1 MKENIRKTAAFLLA
15 AVMAVSAVPC
25 GGVQAEEHAGGG
37 EAQELKFA
45 VMSDTHYFPTEY
57 NGTRAEAYQDQT
69 SGDLRLMGEG
79 QALTEGAVD
88 QLLAKDPA
96 GYPDILLVTGDLSSE
111 GELASHQGF
120 ASQMKRLEDA
130 GIAVFVIPGNHD
142 LYNYSAMSFQ
152 DDTKVSGTD
161 LYTTLDQFRE
171 IYADYGYGSEE
182 DQDNYQIEYYADEKD
197 AEGTQGGLSY
207 ILHADGFA
215 FLMID
220 SEIYTKDV
228 NGEETDR
235 GTGDGMIC
243 DRLLE
248 WILEKAQECEENG
261 ETVIAGM
268 HHPLL
273 AHNTT
278 QETEFITDT
287 VADSGELAE
296 TLADAGIRYIFTGH
310 MHENDIASYTTVEG
324 NTIYDMETGGMVAY
338 GSPIRMV
345 TLAKYADGTEKMT
358 IDTESVKDA
367 AMNAKLDAP
376 NGNVT
381 DTEKVDVLDYELNAM
396 YGENFVSNLIFRYAD
411 RYLDQ
416 FTDIP
421 AALQNIAGIDLYKE
435 LFGLLPSLLAEEMT
449 VDLGGSLGTL
459 HITYSSSGT
468 FQDGDGVHLS
478 PAGTAGLLG
487 SFTVRDSD
495 IQTEV
500 GHVLDQVEEQ
510 YMANGVL
517 KERLDG
523 IIEKAKDTVLESEE
537 GHTLYDL
544 LRYMFTV
551 HNTGNDTAA
560 HPDWVQRSLD
570 NLAAGPLLQET
581 VMDIINND
589 IYPFV
594 DELTGSITIDLNTL
608 FGRNMLWSAAVN
620 AVMGSSSP
628 TLAAALDKFG
638 VDVRSLLD
646 GLLNEYLSDS
656 FFTSVG
662 GVAVNMI
669 NGFVSDSDGLDDAVD
684 GDPAVLT
691 YDGRLHPNYS
701 VENGMLPDQVTVS
714 LGGND
719 TKGIRN
725 FSWYTGT
732 KVQSG
737 EVQLLEAVP
746 GMTEEEAEAAFESG
760 EGVVTTTADTAT
772 VNKAKLKLNLVLVT
786 NYDIQEANRHTAEVP
801 IEEEKNYYY
810 RVGTTYGNTDCYS
823 QPVLLREASTDQDD
837 TFTFINVADSQGATE
852 ADYDKYIRVLHQA
865 EETFEDA
872 EFITHLGDFVDDG
885 NNESYWDWVLNN
897 EEMQSL
903 PVVPVAGNHEAR
915 ATDDRLVNAIA
926 AHYNV
931 DIPEQDT
938 SQGIYYS
945 FTYENATFIVLN
957 TNDLNGS
964 DQISEAQ
971 MAWAESV
978 AKNADTTWKI
988 LLTHKAPYSK
998 GPHYNDSDVIQIRQ
1012 QLNQLAAEGDI
1023 DIVLSGHDHTYL
1035 RTPYLLDGK
1044 TQQTDYTDLSV
1055 DGITYRTAVNPEGTV
1070 FVIPS
1075 ASGVKYYEFNEA
1087 ADVPA
1092 EVAGQ
1097 PGLSVYG
1104 GITIEGDTLYYR
1116 AYTEDGSLY
1125 DSFAIRKG
1133 EEEVSVVQQ
1142 VINMIE
1148 PFRDGVT
1155 LEDEA
1160 AVAAAREAYNALA
1173 EEEQEQVTNLDVL
1186 LQAEE
1191 MIQTLKGLAEK
1202 ETVRVSDKEAFLAA
1216 LSNENVGVI
1225 EVDSKITVGAYKKGI
1240 FVETNTWEDQWQSV
1254 NHDVIIRGVTDAA
1267 ELERLGLV
1275 VENNATLILDDIY
1288 LYANHKN
1295 SARSEDPL
1303 NCVEVKQGNVYVNGN
1318 TSIELGT
1325 NGSCECSAAHGLGTN
1340 KQHGHAIAL
1349 TGTGNVYINTTGNIT
1364 GKYEA
1369 VYSSLD
1375 TDSNVVIQNGN
1386 FSSAGGDTVIACQ
1399 YDLEMDGGSAASLIA
1414 GNLVLNGGTV
1424 GSSDEYP
1431 LDIRGEAYITGGT
1444 VGQNDSGKAI
1454 RLGDNAALSIR
1465 PVTSA
1470 SIGGTSVSLAAAETT
1485 DGRNVSVAVDTGKFG
1500 ENGTGMLY
1508 ALPANT
1514 MQAPDQIA
1522 ANTEGELETTFEN
1535 GTLKA
1540 VLSREGLNYVY
1551 GKYQITGGS
1560 LMNAIDAGSNTSCW
1574 IYNQYQRVYNVP
1586 VESVTVSAQ
1595 QTVAGAGGT
1604 LKLRASAM
1612 PGTAL
1617 DNKITWSSDHP
1628 DVAAVEEDGTVTGLK
1643 SGTAVITGTAP
1654 SGAKDSVTVYICEP
1668 QIEGADTVTA
1678 DVTEENYQLAGLDGL
1693 PAGTSVRWTLEN
1705 NTLGMTVSSDGT
1717 LSRTANTQEGTV
1729 TLKAAVY
1736 ENGMP
1741 TSAAA
1746 DKEISVE
1753 ANLVTAVEIQGADE
1767 TAVKEKDAEPFRLTA
1782 EVLPAGAITGGVT
1795 WTSSDDTVAM
1805 VDESGLVTVRG
1816 IGSAVITASAGGMRD
1831 SVTVVVP
1838 ELTGS
1843 STAYVGQ
1850 ENAVYQLR
1858 GTEDLPGAEIT
1869 YHVDDEAKAKVGDDG
1884 ILTLLEAG
1892 KVTVTA
1898 RASWNS
1904 DTDNPQE
1911 FSLSMEVRIFENED
1925 MYLAGLAEEKMMA
1938 LPSGEA
1944 ITAENKEEA
1953 SAAVSDADTAY
1964 ELLTDTQKSYV
1975 SEEAVQKLEDA
1986 KKALALLEVT
1996 GQEKAEAERICAAI
2010 EALPDPVS
2018 LEDEADVT
2026 EIRAAYD
2033 RLTDN
2038 GKLLVENYDR
2048 LTAAEE
2054 QIAQLK
2060 ADAAA
2065 DAKAAAAVEALIEAL
2080 PDTEEL
2086 TLENADAA
2094 EEALKAYEAL
2104 TDAQKKLVSEEY
2116 SDKLEAALE
2125 QIAKLEQAEAD
2136 KDAADKVDQM
2146 ILALPAEITLADE
2159 QTVTAAREAYD
2170 SLTPEQKPYVQNLEQ
2185 LEQAEKTIADL
2196 KEADRNAAQNV
2207 MDAIDAFGDAISLD
2221 DKEALQ
2227 AVKGQYEELT
2237 DAQKQLVTNYDRL
2250 EQLLDQLARL
2260 EKEES
2265 DKDAA
2270 KEVEEIIDALP
2281 DEITLQDEAAVNAAR
2296 EAYDALTEGQK
2307 AYVGNLEK
2315 LLQAEA
2321 RIVSLKGSA
2330 DHTGNHISTGNNAS
2344 AGTGGAGAGDGQS
2357 RNPGADEKAVQTG
2370 DPSPLMLWTALA
2382 LAGGTAA
2389 AAGLYFRRKRKL

>member
-1 MKENIRKTAAFLLA
+1 M
-15 AVMAVSAVPC
+15 
-25 GGVQAEEHAGGG
+25 
-37 EAQELKFA
+37 
-45 VMSDTHYFPTEY
+45 
-57 NGTRAEAYQDQT
+57 
-69 SGDLRLMGEG
+69 
-79 QALTEGAVD
+79 
-88 QLLAKDPA
+88 
-96 GYPDILLVTGDLSSE
+96 
-111 GELASHQGF
+111 
-120 ASQMKRLEDA
+120 
-130 GIAVFVIPGNHD
+130 
-142 LYNYSAMSFQ
+142 
-152 DDTKVSGTD
+152 
-161 LYTTLDQFRE
+161 
-171 IYADYGYGSEE
+171 
-182 DQDNYQIEYYADEKD
+182 
-197 AEGTQGGLSY
+197 
-207 ILHADGFA
+207 
-215 FLMID
+215 
-220 SEIYTKDV
+220 
-228 NGEETDR
+228 
-235 GTGDGMIC
+235 
-243 DRLLE
+243 
-248 WILEKAQECEENG
+248 
-261 ETVIAGM
+261 
-268 HHPLL
+268 
-273 AHNTT
+273 
-278 QETEFITDT
+278 
-287 VADSGELAE
+287 
-296 TLADAGIRYIFTGH
+296 
-310 MHENDIASYTTVEG
+310 
-324 NTIYDMETGGMVAY
+324 
-338 GSPIRMV
+338 
-345 TLAKYADGTEKMT
+345 
-358 IDTESVKDA
+358 
-367 AMNAKLDAP
+367 
-376 NGNVT
+376 
-381 DTEKVDVLDYELNAM
+381 
-396 YGENFVSNLIFRYAD
+396 
-411 RYLDQ
+411 
-416 FTDIP
+416 
-421 AALQNIAGIDLYKE
+421 
-435 LFGLLPSLLAEEMT
+435 
-449 VDLGGSLGTL
+449 
-459 HITYSSSGT
+459 
-468 FQDGDGVHLS
+468 
-478 PAGTAGLLG
+478 
-487 SFTVRDSD
+487 
-495 IQTEV
+495 
-500 GHVLDQVEEQ
+500 
-510 YMANGVL
+510 
-517 KERLDG
+517 
-523 IIEKAKDTVLESEE
+523 
-537 GHTLYDL
+537 
-544 LRYMFTV
+544 
-551 HNTGNDTAA
+551 
-560 HPDWVQRSLD
+560 
-570 NLAAGPLLQET
+570 
-581 VMDIINND
+581 
-589 IYPFV
+589 
-594 DELTGSITIDLNTL
+594 
-608 FGRNMLWSAAVN
+608 
-620 AVMGSSSP
+620 
-628 TLAAALDKFG
+628 
-638 VDVRSLLD
+638 
-646 GLLNEYLSDS
+646 
-656 FFTSVG
+656 
-662 GVAVNMI
+662 
-669 NGFVSDSDGLDDAVD
+669 
-684 GDPAVLT
+684 
-691 YDGRLHPNYS
+691 
-701 VENGMLPDQVTVS
+701 
-714 LGGND
+714 
-719 TKGIRN
+719 
-725 FSWYTGT
+725 
-732 KVQSG
+732 
-737 EVQLLEAVP
+737 
-746 GMTEEEAEAAFESG
+746 
-760 EGVVTTTADTAT
+760 
-772 VNKAKLKLNLVLVT
+772 
-786 NYDIQEANRHTAEVP
+786 
-801 IEEEKNYYY
+801 
-810 RVGTTYGNTDCYS
+810 
-823 QPVLLREASTDQDD
+823 
-837 TFTFINVADSQGATE
+837 
-852 ADYDKYIRVLHQA
+852 
-865 EETFEDA
+865 
-872 EFITHLGDFVDDG
+872 
-885 NNESYWDWVLNN
+885 
-897 EEMQSL
+897 
-903 PVVPVAGNHEAR
+903 
-915 ATDDRLVNAIA
+915 
-926 AHYNV
+926 
-931 DIPEQDT
+931 
-938 SQGIYYS
+938 
-945 FTYENATFIVLN
+945 
-957 TNDLNGS
+957 
-964 DQISEAQ
+964 
-971 MAWAESV
+971 
-978 AKNADTTWKI
+978 
-988 LLTHKAPYSK
+988 
-998 GPHYNDSDVIQIRQ
+998 
-1012 QLNQLAAEGDI
+1012 
-1023 DIVLSGHDHTYL
+1023 
-1035 RTPYLLDGK
+1035 
-1044 TQQTDYTDLSV
+1044 
-1055 DGITYRTAVNPEGTV
+1055 

-1097 PGLSVYG
+1097 PGLSAYG

-1133 EEEVSVVQQ
+1133 EEEVSAVQQ
-1142 VINMIE
+1142 VIDMIE

-1160 AVAAAREAYNALA
+1160 AVTAAREAYNALTA
-1173 EEEQEQVTNLDVL
+1173 EEQEQVTNLDVL
-1186 LQAEE
+1186 VQAEE
-1191 MIQTLKGLAEK
+1191 MIRTLKGLAEK
-1202 ETVRVSDKEAFLAA
+1202 ETVRVSDKDAFLAA
-1216 LSNENVGVI
+1216 LANENVGTI
-1225 EVDSKITVGAYKKGI
+1225 EVEGVITIGVYGTGI
-1240 FVETNTWEDQWQSV
+1240 FGIENNTWEDQWQAV
-1254 NHDVIIRGVTDAA
+1254 NHDVIIRGVTDDA

-1275 VENNATLILDDIY
+1275 VGNDATLVLEDIY

-1295 SARSEDPL
+1295 SASSEDPL
-1303 NCVEVKQGNVYVNGN
+1303 NCVEVNRGNLYVNGS

-1325 NGSCECSAAHGLGTN
+1325 NGSCKCSTTHGLGTN

-1386 FSSAGGDTVIACQ
+1386 VSSAGGDTVIACQ
-1399 YDLEMDGGSAASLIA
+1399 YDLEMNGGSAASIIA
-1414 GNLVLNGGTV
+1414 GNLELNGGTV

-1444 VGQNDSGKAI
+1444 VGQNGSGKAI
-1454 RLGDNAALSIR
+1454 RLGDNAVLSIR
-1465 PVTSA
+1465 PVTSV
-1470 SIGGTSVSLAAAETT
+1470 SNGGTSVSLAAAETT

-1500 ENGTGMLY
+1500 ENGAGMLY

-1514 MQAPDQIA
+1514 MQAPDQIV
-1522 ANTEGELETTFEN
+1522 ANREGELETTFEN

-1617 DNKITWSSDHP
+1617 DNKITWTSDHP

-1654 SGAKDSVTVYICEP
+1654 FGAKDSVTVYICEP

-1767 TAVKEKDAEPFRLTA
+1767 TAVKEKDAEPFQLTA

-1816 IGSAVITASAGGMRD
+1816 IGSAVITASAGGVRD

-1858 GTEDLPGAEIT
+1858 GTEDLPGAAIT
-1869 YHVDDEAKAKVGDDG
+1869 YHVDDEAKAKVSDDG

-2227 AVKGQYEELT
+2227 AVKGQYEKLT
-2237 DAQKQLVTNYDRL
+2237 DVQKQLVTNYDRL

-2270 KEVEEIIDALP
+2270 KEAEEIIDALP

-2382 LAGGTAA
+2382 LAEGTAA